1 MKVSLFL
8 TCLGDQLYPQVGM
21 SVVRVLRRHGC
32 DVDFPPG
39 QMCCGQPAWNSGYAD
54 EARKVARRL
63 VQTFAG
69 ADCIVSPSGSCS
81 GMIKHYYEALFENDP
96 GLRREAEAFAGRVY
110 EFSQFMVRV
119 LKVDR
124 IEGSFPHKVTY
135 HPSCHGARLLGIRE
149 EPVALLH
156 AIRDLELVP
165 LPKAD
170 DCCGFG
176 GTFAVKLAPISVA
189 IVDEKVAHVKETQA
203 HYLAGTDLGCLMNI
217 AGRMQVLGVPVEAM
231 HIAELVD
238 RALQNGLGHA
248 A

>member
-8 TCLGDQLYPQVGM
+8 TCIGDQLYPQVGM

-32 DVDFPPG
+32 TVDFPAA
-39 QMCCGQPAWNSGYAD
+39 QMCCGQPAWNTGYPD

-63 VQTFAG
+63 IETFAG
-69 ADCIVSPSGSCS
+69 ADVVVSPSGSCC
-81 GMIKHYYEALFENDP
+81 GMIKHYYETLFENDA

-110 EFSQFMVRV
+110 EFTQFMVQV
-119 LKVDR
+119 LRVDR
-124 IEGSFPHKVTY
+124 LAASFPHKVTY

-149 EPVALLH
+149 EPLAVLR
-156 AIRDLELVP
+156 AIGDLELVP
-165 LPKAD
+165 LPRAD

-176 GTFAVKLAPISVA
+176 GTFAIKLAPISVA
-189 IVDEKVAHVKETQA
+189 IVDEKVDHVRETGA
-203 HYLAGTDLGCLMNI
+203 HYLVGTDLGCLMNI

-238 RALQNGLGHA
+238 RALQNGTGRA

>member
-1 MKVSLFL
+1 MKAALFL
-8 TCLGDQLYPQVGM
+8 TCIADQLYPDVGM

-32 DVDFPPG
+32 QVDFPEA
-39 QMCCGQPAWNSGYAD
+39 QTCCGQPALNSGYPD

-63 VQTFAG
+63 IEAFAG
-69 ADCIVSPSGSCS
+69 AEYVVSPSGSCC
-81 GMIKHYYEALFENDP
+81 GMIRHYYPTLFGADS
-96 GLRREAEAFAGRVY
+96 GLQREAEALAGKVY

-119 LKVDR
+119 LGVDR
-124 IEGSFPHKVTY
+124 LAGSFPHKVTY

-149 EPVALLH
+149 EPLALLK
-156 AIRDLELVP
+156 AIRGLELVP

-189 IVDEKVAHVKETQA
+189 IVDEKVAHVRETDTR
-203 HYLAGTDLGCLMNI
+203 YLVGTELGCLMNI
-217 AGRMQVLGVPVEAM
+217 AGRMRTLGVPTEAV

-238 RALQNGLGHA
+238 RALQNGTGSPS
-248 A
+248 